1 MDHSSGLE
9 SIHPFVRRNIE
20 RRLIRERRLG
30 LANRLLDRYYH
41 ASLHSEVVLLSWSLL
56 LGCSKFK
63 PG

>member
-30 LANRLLDRYYH
+30 LANRLLNRYH
-41 ASLHSEVVLLSWSLL
+41 ASLHSEVVLLSWSSLL